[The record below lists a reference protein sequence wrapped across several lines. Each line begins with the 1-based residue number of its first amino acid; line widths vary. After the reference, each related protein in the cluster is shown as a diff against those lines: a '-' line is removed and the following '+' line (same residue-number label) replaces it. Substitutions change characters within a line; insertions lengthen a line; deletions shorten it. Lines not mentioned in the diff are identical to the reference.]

1 MNEMNPDRIAAADD
15 WLDRA
20 LRAEAVAHRG
30 EYVAD
35 DGFTARVL
43 AQLPA
48 PPSLPAWRKPAVTAL
63 WAAAGAL
70 TALALPDLYADA
82 LREGLRLAAQPVSLP
97 QLVAAL
103 VLLGAAS
110 WTGIIWALRRS

>member
-1 MNEMNPDRIAAADD
+1 MTQPGANRIDGDD

-20 LRAEAVAHRG
+20 LRADAVAHRS
-30 EYVAD
+30 EYVPD

-43 AQLPA
+43 AKLPA
-48 PPSLPAWRKPAVTAL
+48 APSLPAWRKPAVVAL
-63 WAAAGAL
+63 WALAGAG
-70 TALALPDLYADA
+70 TALALPDLYANV
-82 LREGLRLAAQPVSLP
+82 LREGLRLAAQPFLLP
-97 QLVAAL
+97 QLAAAG

>member
-1 MNEMNPDRIAAADD
+1 MTEPSANRIDDD

-30 EYVAD
+30 EYVPD

-43 AQLPA
+43 AKLPA
-48 PPSLPAWRKPAVTAL
+48 PASLPAWRKPFVAAL
-63 WAAAGAL
+63 WALAGAG
-70 TALALPDLYADA
+70 TALALPDLYANA
-82 LREGLRLAAQPVSLP
+82 LREGLRLAAQPFLLP
-97 QLVAAL
+97 QLGVAV